1 MFKPFQAEM
10 IITHTANTCALLDS
24 CSKETINGCV
34 RRTAD
39 GLVIGLT
46 VNRYVK
52 RRHKVYVVQTLRQ
65 TRLTSDHLWSF
76 ERNPARSYP
85 MY

>member
-1 MFKPFQAEM
+1 MSPPSIARKWICCLLEVDTFYHKTDFQPLLAEM
-10 IITHTANTCALLDS
+10 TITRIVNTCALLDS

-52 RRHKVYVVQTLRQ
+52 TGHRVYVVQT
-65 TRLTSDHLWSF
+65 
-76 ERNPARSYP
+76 
-85 MY
+85 